1 MVEINF
7 KNGSTIKTKESNDTV
22 RGNRGNVDP
31 YNYDEPY
38 IDMKMVE
45 EVIDEF
51 LNKERLSRQDADCDI
66 YLSSAWNKEEVE
78 C

>member
-1 MVEINF
+1 MIEINF
-7 KNGSTIKTKESNDTV
+7 KNGSTIKTQKSNDAA
-22 RGNRGNVDP
+22 RGNRSNVVP

-45 EVIDEF
+45 EVIDKF
-51 LNKERLSRQDADCDI
+51 ANKERFSKQDADCDI
-66 YLSSAWNKEEVE
+66 YLGDAWNKEEAE

>member
-1 MVEINF
+1 MIEVYF
-7 KNGSTIKTKESNDTV
+7 KDGSTVKAQESNDIV
-22 RGNRGNVDP
+22 RGHRSDIDP

-51 LNKERLSRQDADCDI
+51 LNKEILSRQDADCDI
-66 YLSSAWNKEEVE
+66 DLSNSWNKESK
-78 C
+78 